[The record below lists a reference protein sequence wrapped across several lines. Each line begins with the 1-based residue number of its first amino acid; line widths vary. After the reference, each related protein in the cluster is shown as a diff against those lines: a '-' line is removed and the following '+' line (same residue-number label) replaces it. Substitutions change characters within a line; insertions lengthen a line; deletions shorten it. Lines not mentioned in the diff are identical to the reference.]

1 MVGQERSRH
10 HSTLPGVDKL
20 TSRIAE
26 LIPQGRELFGEG
38 TPLTVEW
45 SPKKA

>member
-1 MVGQERSRH
+1 M
-10 HSTLPGVDKL
+10 STLPELDEL

-26 LIPQGRELFGEG
+26 LIPQGRDVFGDG

-45 SPKKA
+45 SGKKA